1 MGCIVKDH
9 STQMWDAWA
18 DDARRDYLGSFDTEA
33 EAEDAV
39 GRAKEFDNSEDAYE
53 RCVLASAETRRLFG
67 YP

>member
-33 EAEDAV
+33 EAKDAV
-39 GRAKEFDNSEDAYE
+39 RRAEEFDNSPDTYD
-53 RCVLASAETRRLFG
+53 CVLASAETQRLFG